1 MAFLEAHDLCFRY
14 REDLPTVING
24 VSLSIEKGSFTA
36 IIGHNGSGKS
46 TLAKLL
52 CGMLAPTSG
61 YVEVAGMRTDD
72 EEREYDIRKKCGMV
86 FQNPDNQIVASVVE
100 EDVAF
105 APENLG
111 VPSAEIR
118 ARVDEVL
125 AAVGMTEYAK
135 HSTYKLS
142 GGQKQRVAIAGILAM
157 EPECI
162 IFDESTSMLDPSG
175 QRDIVETMKKLN
187 REKGMTVISITHHM
201 NEAVEADRV
210 LVMNEGRI
218 TADGTPLQVFSQVE
232 RVLESHLAVP
242 QVTELMYK
250 LGKAGKDTP
259 TDVLHA
265 MEAADKLEKLI
276 RSPIPYAESDVE
288 NGAAKPDA
296 ALKLENVTV
305 RYGAGTPFEKVALK
319 DINVEFPKGKI
330 TGIIGHTGSGKSTL
344 AMLLNGLLK
353 PESGT
358 VYLEGE
364 DINQSKQFTNAAR
377 FKVGLVFQY
386 PEYQLF
392 EDTVKRDIAFGPR
405 NMGLGDEETEERVSL
420 AARFCGIDGDTLGMS
435 PFEISGGQKRRA
447 AIAGVIAMRPQVLVL
462 DEPAA
467 GLDPQGKEEIFRGL
481 CGYRD
486 GEGATMLLIS
496 HSMEDVARYSDNIVV
511 LKEGEIFMQGTPQE
525 IFANAEKLFSASLDV
540 PQITRLFLELKKRA
554 KSERCDIYTVD
565 YAVKTLLPYVGP
577 EVGE

>member
-1 MAFLEAHDLCFRY
+1 MAFIKTQGLCFRY
-14 REDLPTVING
+14 KEDLPYVIKNI
-24 VSLSIEKGSFTA
+24 SLEFEKGTYTA
-36 IIGHNGSGKS
+36 VIGHNGSGKS

-52 CGMLAPTSG
+52 CGMLTPTEG
-61 YVEVAGMRTDD
+61 TVEVAGMLTGD
-72 EEREYDIRKKCGMV
+72 EEHEYDIRKKCGMV

-118 ARVDEVL
+118 KRVDDVL
-125 AAVGMTEYAK
+125 ATVGMTEYAK

-157 EPECI
+157 DPECI

-175 QRDIVETMKKLN
+175 QRDIVEAMKKLN
-187 REKGMTVISITHHM
+187 REKGITVITITHHM

-210 LVMNEGRI
+210 IIMNDGGV
-218 TADGTPLQVFSQVE
+218 TADGTPREIFSQVDM
-232 RVLESHLAVP
+232 VLGAHLAVP

-250 LGKAGKDTP
+250 LKRAGYP
-259 TDVLHA
+259 CATDVLHT
-265 MEAADKLEKLI
+265 MECADRLEKLFKD
-276 RSPIPYAESDVE
+276 PVE
-288 NGAAKPDA
+288 WEPERALEDGEGEP
-296 ALKLENVTV
+296 ALKLEDVTV

-319 DINVEFPKGKI
+319 NINLSFPKGKI

-344 AMLLNGLLK
+344 AMLLNGLMT
-353 PESGT
+353 PESGK
-358 VYLEGE
+358 VLLENE
-364 DINQSKQFTNAAR
+364 DIHQSKQFTNSVR

-405 NMGLGDEETEERVSL
+405 NMGLSDEETEKRALL
-420 AARFCGIDGDTLGMS
+420 AAKFCGIDEQTLTKS

-467 GLDPQGKEEIFRGL
+467 GLDPMGKEEIFRGL
-481 CGYRD
+481 REYRD
-486 GEGATMLLIS
+486 SEGATMILIS
-496 HSMEDVARYSDNIVV
+496 HSMEDIARYSDRIVV
-511 LKEGEIFMQGTPQE
+511 LKEGEVFMQGSPRE
-525 IFANAEKLFSASLDV
+525 VFANAEKLFSASLDV
-540 PQITRLFLELKKRA
+540 PQITKLFIELKKRG
-554 KSERCDIYTVD
+554 RINRTDVYTVD
-565 YAVKTLLPYVGP
+565 HAFKALASGRKTEAEP
-577 EVGE
+577 

>member
-1 MAFLEAHDLCFRY
+1 MAFIKTQGLCFRY
-14 REDLPTVING
+14 KEDLPYVIKNI
-24 VSLSIEKGSFTA
+24 SLTIEKGSFTA

-52 CGMLAPTSG
+52 CGMLTPTEG
-61 YVEVAGMRTDD
+61 IVEVAGMRTGD
-72 EEREYDIRKKCGMV
+72 EEHEYDIRRTCGMV

-118 ARVDEVL
+118 ERVDNVL

-175 QRDIVETMKKLN
+175 QKDIIEAMKKLN
-187 REKGMTVISITHHM
+187 REKGITVIAITHHM

-210 LVMNEGRI
+210 LVMNGGGV
-218 TADGTPLQVFSQVE
+218 TADGTPLEVFSNVE
-232 RVLESHLAVP
+232 SVLRAHLAVP

-250 LGKAGKDTP
+250 LKKAGVGCEP
-259 TDVLHA
+259 DVLHTI
-265 MEAADKLEKLI
+265 ETADRLEKLL
-276 RSPIPYAESDVE
+276 
-288 NGAAKPDA
+288 AAKTAPERPA
-296 ALKLENVTV
+296 SAPGEIHASPAIKLEDVTV

-319 DINVEFPKGKI
+319 NINLELPKGRI

-353 PESGT
+353 PESGR
-358 VYLEGE
+358 VLLEGE
-364 DINQSKQFTNAAR
+364 DVNQSKEFTNSVR

-405 NMGLGDEETEERVSL
+405 NMGLDDEEINARAER
-420 AARFCGIDGDTLGMS
+420 AAGFCGIDAQTLEMS

-447 AIAGVIAMRPQVLVL
+447 AIAGVIAMSPQVLVL

-467 GLDPQGKEEIFRGL
+467 GLDPMGKEEIFRGL
-481 CGYRD
+481 INYRD
-486 GEGATMLLIS
+486 TENATMVLIS
-496 HSMEDVARYSDNIVV
+496 HSMEDIAKYSDNIVV
-511 LKEGEIFMQGTPQE
+511 LREGEVFMQGTPEQV
-525 IFANAEKLFSASLDV
+525 FANAEKLFSASLDV
-540 PQITRLFLELKKRA
+540 PQITKLFIELKKRGA
-554 KSERCDIYTVD
+554 VERTDIYTVD
-565 YAVKTLLPYVGP
+565 YALKVLLSKLGP
-577 EVGE
+577 EVEK